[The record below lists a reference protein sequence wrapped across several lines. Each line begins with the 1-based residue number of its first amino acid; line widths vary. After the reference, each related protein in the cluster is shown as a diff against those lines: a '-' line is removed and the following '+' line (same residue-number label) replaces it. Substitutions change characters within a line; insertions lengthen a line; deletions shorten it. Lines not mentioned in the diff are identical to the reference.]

1 MNGHDIKDTALELK
15 DAIAQSEDIARGL
28 FGRIKEYKKTAMRDF
43 LYRKEAS
50 PVEGGNPPFRWPA
63 SPLRDVSALIEGPD
77 GPETFRPFISDTGM
91 PLILPDCLES
101 LRFQPRHS
109 RFVDDAENR
118 FAEYHIA
125 GADIIF
131 VREGSDAGASAI
143 YPVFAET
150 GVLGEGLIGIRPDAK
165 RCEHFYLLNV
175 LHFYYHAGILGALA
189 RNGRIEAGALGDI
202 PIPVPPFE
210 NQKAITGLMLGL
222 SGGMVA
228 AEEFQAGLARLES
241 LL

>member
-1 MNGHDIKDTALELK
+1 MNGNDIKDAPTLLK
-15 DAIAQSEDIARGL
+15 DVITQSAETARGL
-28 FGRIKEYKKTAMRDF
+28 HHRIKEYKKAAMRAF
-43 LYRKEAS
+43 LYHKETS
-50 PVEGGNPPFRWPA
+50 PAEDGNPRLRWPA
-63 SPLRDVSALIEGPD
+63 SPLRDVAALIEGPD
-77 GPETFRPFISDTGM
+77 GPESFGPFMSETGA
-91 PLILPDCLES
+91 PLILPDCVES

-109 RFVDDAENR
+109 RFVSDAESR
-118 FAEYHIA
+118 FAHYRVA

-143 YPVFAET
+143 YPVFAEP
-150 GVLGEGLIGIRPDAK
+150 GVLGKGLIGIRPDAK

-189 RNGRIEAGALGDI
+189 RGGRIEAGPLGDI
-202 PIPVPPFE
+202 PVPVPPFE
-210 NQKAITGLMLGL
+210 NQKEITGLMLGL

-228 AEEFQAGLARLES
+228 AEEFQAGLVRLEN